1 MTHASRISRILAAA
15 ALLGAAAPLAAQAAP
30 NELDTFVLAQM
41 AQRRIPGLSLAIL
54 RNGKIDAR
62 AYGVTDLGGTQRV
75 TTTTLFQAG
84 SISKSVAALGA
95 LHLVEQQKLNLDT
108 PVNASLTTWKLPPS
122 EFTATRPVTLRGL
135 LSHTAGLTVH
145 GFPGYDVSAPM
156 PTLVQVLDGTAPA
169 NTDAIRS
176 DAVPGARWNY
186 SGGGYTIMQQ
196 MMIDVTHQS
205 FPDFMQRAVLAPL
218 GMSNS
223 SYAQPLPAAMA
234 SATAA
239 GHYPGGRLVKGRWH
253 LYPEMAAAGL
263 WTTPTD
269 LLRFATEIQQSN
281 AGKSN
286 TVISQSMTREMLTEQ
301 KDMDGLGVFLED
313 SGSALRF
320 GHNGRDDGFDALLTA
335 TVVGGHG
342 AAIMIN
348 ANDNS
353 AMAPRIRSFIARM
366 NHWPNS
372 TPYVRPAAVTVAAAE
387 LDAAV
392 GRYEMSNNNM
402 VAFVVD
408 QGRLFRSSDGLPDE
422 EFVPLGDNTFASL
435 DRPAQMTLA
444 RDATGTV
451 TGFAWTTRGVTRT
464 VPRVGPLFSNLVSTP
479 DANPILTA
487 RAESVVRALG
497 KGGDAVASVAGI
509 TDAARRDFGHRAWPP
524 AGDVRRLSYITEENV
539 AARNMERHDGR
550 VARIRY
556 YRMTTG
562 EGELNLMVHFTS
574 EGLVTDVDVVDE

>member
-1 MTHASRISRILAAA
+1 MTHASRILTAA
-15 ALLGAAAPLAAQAAP
+15 ALLAAAAPLAAQAAP
-30 NELDTFVLAQM
+30 DELDKFVLAQM

-54 RNGKIDAR
+54 QDGKLDAR

-75 TTTTLFQAG
+75 TATTLFQAG

-95 LHLVEQQKLNLDT
+95 LHLVEQHKLNLDT
-108 PVNASLTTWKLPPS
+108 HVNASLTTWKLPPS
-122 EFTATRPVTLRGL
+122 EFTATKAVTLRTL

-145 GFPGYDVSAPM
+145 GFPGYGVSAPM

-169 NTDAIRS
+169 NTEAIRS
-176 DAVPGARWNY
+176 DAIPGARWNY

-223 SYAQPLPAAMA
+223 SFAQPLPAAMA
-234 SATAA
+234 RTTAA
-239 GHYPGGRLVKGRWH
+239 GHYPGGRIVEGRWH

-269 LLRFATEIQQSN
+269 LLRFAAEVQQSN

-286 TVISQSMTREMLTEQ
+286 KVILQAMTREMLTEQ

-320 GHNGRDDGFDALLTA
+320 GHNGRDEGFDALLTA
-335 TVVGGHG
+335 TVVGGQG

-353 AMAPRIRSFIARM
+353 AMSARIRSFIARM

-372 TPYVRPAAVTVAAAE
+372 TPYVRPAPVKVAAQE

-422 EFVPLGDNTFASL
+422 EFVPLGNDTFASL

-444 RDATGTV
+444 RDASATV
-451 TGFAWTTRGVTRT
+451 TGFTWTARGVTRT
-464 VPRVGPLFSNLVSTP
+464 VPRVGPLFSKLVSMP
-479 DANPILTA
+479 DADPSLTA

-497 KGGDAVASVAGI
+497 KGGDALASVAGI
-509 TDAARRDFGHRAWPP
+509 TESARRDFGRRAWPP
-524 AGDVRRLSYITEENV
+524 AADVRGFSFIADENV
-539 AARNMERHDGR
+539 AGRNVERHDGR

-556 YRMTTG
+556 YRMTTA
-562 EGELNLMVHFTS
+562 EGELKLMVHFTS
-574 EGLVTDVDVVDE
+574 DGLVTDVDVVDE

>member
-1 MTHASRISRILAAA
+1 MTHASRILTAA
-15 ALLGAAAPLAAQAAP
+15 ALLAAAAPLAAQAAP
-30 NELDTFVLAQM
+30 DELDKFVLAQM

-54 RNGKIDAR
+54 QDGKLDAR

-75 TTTTLFQAG
+75 TATTLFQAG

-95 LHLVEQQKLNLDT
+95 LHLVEQHKLNLDT
-108 PVNASLTTWKLPPS
+108 HVNASLTTWKLPPS
-122 EFTATRPVTLRGL
+122 EFTATKAVTLRTL

-145 GFPGYDVSAPM
+145 GFPGYGVSAPM

-169 NTDAIRS
+169 NTEAIRS
-176 DAVPGARWNY
+176 DAIPGARWNY

-223 SYAQPLPAAMA
+223 SFAQPLPAAMA
-234 SATAA
+234 RTTAA
-239 GHYPGGRLVKGRWH
+239 GHYPGGRIVEGRWH

-263 WTTPTD
+263 WTTPSD
-269 LLRFATEIQQSN
+269 LLRFAAEVQQSN

-286 TVISQSMTREMLTEQ
+286 KVISQAMTREMLTEQ

-320 GHNGRDDGFDALLTA
+320 GHNGRDEGFDALLTA
-335 TVVGGHG
+335 TVVGGQG

-353 AMAPRIRSFIARM
+353 AMSARIRSFIARM

-372 TPYVRPAAVTVAAAE
+372 TPYVRPAPVKVAAQE

-422 EFVPLGDNTFASL
+422 EFVPLGNDTFASL

-444 RDATGTV
+444 RDASATV
-451 TGFAWTTRGVTRT
+451 TGFTWTARGVTRT
-464 VPRVGPLFSNLVSTP
+464 VPRVGPLFSKLVSMP
-479 DANPILTA
+479 DADPSLTA

-497 KGGDAVASVAGI
+497 KGGDALASVAGI
-509 TDAARRDFGHRAWPP
+509 TESARRDFGRRAWPP
-524 AGDVRRLSYITEENV
+524 AADVRGFSFIADENV
-539 AARNMERHDGR
+539 AGRNVERHDGR

-556 YRMTTG
+556 YRMTTA
-562 EGELNLMVHFTS
+562 EGELKLMVHFTS
-574 EGLVTDVDVVDE
+574 DGLVTDVDVVDE